1 MFAPAQAMTFDNAT
15 VVLEEGLRAIASGQT
30 SIDLA
35 RVDAID
41 SSAVAVLLAWQRA
54 ARANAT
60 SLALMNPPANLVGL
74 SVLYGVADLLQLGTA
89 AGARSDLPHH

>member
-15 VVLEEGLRAIASGQT
+15 AALEAGLRAIASGQT

-35 RVDAID
+35 HVDAID

-54 ARANAT
+54 ARARAT
-60 SLALMNPPANLVGL
+60 SLALTNPPANLVGL
-74 SVLYGVADLLQLGTA
+74 SVLYGVAELLQMGTA
-89 AGARSDLPHH
+89 ADARSDLPHH